1 LVSGEIFELTI
12 LNQVPIPR
20 AEEIIRPASAM
31 DHRTTSHSS
40 HSSSHRMH
48 RKNSNISLFP
58 DPSRHQLKITI
69 PDKPVVA
76 GKNSRSSTA
85 ENSASSFADEVL
97 TGLAKAKQKA
107 MESRKKDV
115 HAQSPLFDS
124 AVLSR
129 SQSQSG
135 KLPI

>member
-1 LVSGEIFELTI
+1 VEIFELTI

-31 DHRTTSHSS
+31 DHRTASSHSS

-69 PDKPVVA
+69 PDKPVSA
-76 GKNSRSSTA
+76 GKNSRSSNA

-115 HAQSPLFDS
+115 QTQSPLFDS

-135 KLPI
+135 MLPI